1 MARDGQSP
9 FIGSQAEGTISVTL
23 RCQMSRMKRMLLLT
37 ASLLVAVPAAGS
49 AQSLEG
55 QWANPKRSV
64 IVKVERCGD
73 AYCGTVSWAS
83 QHNREKVAGR
93 GRQLVGTPILTN
105 LKPAGGGIFKGQAF
119 EPKRNVRGTATV
131 RQVGANTMVVKGCA
145 VLGIFCRE
153 QRWTRVTS

>member
-1 MARDGQSP
+1 
-9 FIGSQAEGTISVTL
+9 
-23 RCQMSRMKRMLLLT
+23 MKRMLLLA
-37 ASLLVAVPAAGS
+37 ASLLAAMPAAGS

-83 QHNREKVAGR
+83 QHNRDRVAED
-93 GRQLVGTPILTN
+93 GRQLVGTRILTG
-105 LKPAGGGIFKGQAF
+105 LKPTGSGLYKGQAL
-119 EPKRNVRGTATV
+119 EPKRNIRGSATV
-131 RQVGANTMVVKGCA
+131 RQLGANTMVVRGCA
-145 VLGIFCRE
+145 VLGIFCKE